1 MDFPERY
8 GLTRKR
14 LPYPTGI
21 LCVATFLVF
30 LPVVRSIAS
39 QEIGLM
45 VGLVLLGIVSFID
58 DRHPLPSW
66 MRLGLQVLVCLVV
79 FATGSRI
86 YTITNPFDVF
96 GIDVIKLDASTIAAG
111 PFGSLPLLSG
121 IFTILWLTLTMNAL
135 NWFDGIPGQVTALS
149 AIGFLM
155 LGLLAVTPRVDQP
168 DIALLAFV
176 LMGIV
181 IGAVCFD
188 FPPARVI
195 TGDTGAM
202 FFGLMLG
209 ILGIYQGGKVATA
222 FLTIGIPLF
231 DALLV
236 IVTRLVNRKSP
247 LRGDKDHLHH
257 RLLASGW
264 SQRRVVLIMCLIGAT
279 FGGAALFSSTVEK
292 GLLGIALLLLTALL
306 RRIYRRRADAVH

>member
-1 MDFPERY
+1 MPITELGNTATLYRVTPFLIIVPLAAFAISVALHALALRFFPSFGLMDFPERY

-96 GIDVIKLDASTIAAG
+96 GIDVIKLDALTISYSCSSAILCSHG
-111 PFGSLPLLSG
+111 VLLS
-121 IFTILWLTLTMNAL
+121 
-135 NWFDGIPGQVTALS
+135 
-149 AIGFLM
+149 
-155 LGLLAVTPRVDQP
+155 
-168 DIALLAFV
+168 
-176 LMGIV
+176 
-181 IGAVCFD
+181 
-188 FPPARVI
+188 
-195 TGDTGAM
+195 
-202 FFGLMLG
+202 
-209 ILGIYQGGKVATA
+209 
-222 FLTIGIPLF
+222 
-231 DALLV
+231 
-236 IVTRLVNRKSP
+236 
-247 LRGDKDHLHH
+247 
-257 RLLASGW
+257 
-264 SQRRVVLIMCLIGAT
+264 
-279 FGGAALFSSTVEK
+279 
-292 GLLGIALLLLTALL
+292 
-306 RRIYRRRADAVH
+306 